1 MNPTDLAYALW
12 NMFAVGAEAQR
23 YDDRVRARYEAKAQ
37 RVIEI
42 AERNA
47 AARDHHVA
55 PDA

>member
-23 YDDRVRARYEAKAQ
+23 YDDKVRARYEAKAQ

-42 AERNA
+42 ADRNA